1 MHNYLYYY
9 YRWHSAQDLG
19 DGRHYGIP
27 NTTPSL
33 GHRMNSQWVEDA
45 SYLRIANVT
54 LGYSF
59 PSAMMKRLGFM
70 NGARIYITGQNLAMF
85 TRYGGANPEAQ
96 SVSINNTLSPGYDM
110 TSYPLSRTLSAGI
123 NLSF

>member
-1 MHNYLYYY
+1 
-9 YRWHSAQDLG
+9 
-19 DGRHYGIP
+19 
-27 NTTPSL
+27 
-33 GHRMNSQWVEDA
+33 MNSQWVEDA